1 MEFIFSMIA
10 IYFGYWLFFK
20 VLGFGA
26 KGASAAYKTVTKGGT
41 FAENFSNAFVIKIK
55 RKEQNLNVISIKGQP
70 SIQYERELALYIK
83 IYDAEERA
91 PVLSTF
97 EGSSEFES
105 RIYEQRLRIG
115 QFKTG
120 QYWPNWV
127 ELCDFTDQEIIGPI
141 KGQRKLLVSAFLWD
155 VNQPANF
162 KYGIPEDTAG
172 AVDFAEIEIPYNFIN
187 VGYTELDQNRLKVQ
201 ELSVQLAIGL
211 AMSDGSLDRREGN
224 VIKKWMKEAVE
235 IAPESDRTK
244 VKNSLNKALEA
255 GSKKAKEG
263 KTNIKNI
270 CKQLDQKAGIGD
282 KYDALELCLDV
293 MSADG
298 IADQEE
304 LAFLDKISKNIGVD
318 YKEVTKLKERRLLD
332 LELPEAATAD
342 VDKALDID
350 PSWSQDEKKKHIMK
364 LYRKYNSR
372 INSAKD
378 ESQKK
383 SAQSILDLCAE
394 AMKKYG

>member
-1 MEFIFSMIA
+1 MEFILILVA
-10 IYFGYWLFFK
+10 WWFGWWIFTSI
-20 VLGFGA
+20 LGFGA

-41 FAENFSNAFVIKIK
+41 FAENFSNAFVIKIE

-83 IYDAEERA
+83 IYDAEERV
-91 PVLSTF
+91 PVISTF

-115 QFKTG
+115 QFKAG

-127 ELCDFTDQEIIGPI
+127 ELCDFTDQEIIGPK
-141 KGQRKLLVSAFLWD
+141 KGQRKLLVSGFLWD
-155 VNQPANF
+155 INQPANF
-162 KYGIPEDTAG
+162 KYGIAENIAG
-172 AVDFAEIEIPYNFIN
+172 SVDFAEIEMPYNFIN

-201 ELSVQLAIGL
+201 GLSVQLAIGL
-211 AMSDGSLDRREGN
+211 AMSDGSLDRKEGN

-235 IAPESDRTK
+235 IAPESDRAK
-244 VKNSLNKALEA
+244 VKNSLNKALET

-263 KTNIKNI
+263 KTNISNI
-270 CKQLDQKAGIGD
+270 CKQLDQKAGIAD
-282 KYDALELCLDV
+282 KYDVLELCLDV
-293 MSADG
+293 MSSDG
-298 IADQEE
+298 KADQEE
-304 LAFLDKISKNIGVD
+304 LAFIEEISKHIGID
-318 YKEVTKLKERRLLD
+318 YKEITKLKERRLLD
-332 LELPEAATAD
+332 LELPEAETAD

-364 LYRKYNSR
+364 LYRKYNGR

-378 ESQKK
+378 ENQKK
-383 SAQSILDLCAE
+383 SAQSMLDLCAE
-394 AMKKYG
+394 AIKKYG